1 MTRGSFHSQVN
12 GRAMLWIPGGA
23 KQLQVRLM
31 VCAHMNEADRRGAV
45 DTPQRLAEYCCWFR
59 MEEHVT
65 EFVKQC
71 VHSMDA
77 KAGEKVPR
85 PL

>member
-1 MTRGSFHSQVN
+1 
-12 GRAMLWIPGGA
+12 
-23 KQLQVRLM
+23 M

-77 KAGEKVPR
+77 KAGEGTLCTAPGRAESSTLTTSMLEQVGRWVKMA
-85 PL
+85 